1 MKMKSTRRTAAILI
15 LLMTAVLI
23 ILFACSAKE
32 HEEVPEYDTDFDAS
46 DLGGLSIQWGFSMT
60 VYTEDTDNVFGFI
73 PGTVFADTAN
83 ERKKQVENDLNCK
96 ISVFND
102 SNSSVIR
109 DRLNAAIVS
118 GAHLYDIATAD
129 SSAMSSFARTGAL
142 TGLSSLLDVQN
153 TDKWGTPNMLMPV
166 LWKTDLYGVVPFA
179 WPNLLYSFAGHV
191 IAVNEN
197 MISRLGETDPRE
209 YAEALTWTWDKFEEC
224 LQRYTYQES
233 DRTVYAFQSHP
244 AYFAM
249 NMFLSNGVSMLAFQD
264 GKVVNGLYTDAGKE
278 ALERSQSIYLYNC
291 RDYIHPSDTTASGEL
306 LANGECVMI
315 SQGHGGMIQTSG
327 SIMYVVDNV
336 GILPFPQ
343 GPKATP
349 GVYPSYYQQIPY
361 ITSIPIT
368 ANDAEAAASVLRVMY
383 EPFEGL
389 ETKDDIANYMN
400 KEIFFDD
407 RDAYIFINMVEH
419 TEYNYFWE
427 GGRSGVESTLS
438 SKNPVSTV
446 LESYES
452 NYEKLVEEYIYPQY
466 LGRLAVYGK

>member
-291 RDYIHPSDTTASGEL
+291 RDYIP
-306 LANGECVMI
+306 
-315 SQGHGGMIQTSG
+315 
-327 SIMYVVDNV
+327 
-336 GILPFPQ
+336 
-343 GPKATP
+343 ATP
-349 GVYPSYYQQIPY
+349 LPAVNCWP
-361 ITSIPIT
+361 
-368 ANDAEAAASVLRVMY
+368 
-383 EPFEGL
+383 
-389 ETKDDIANYMN
+389 
-400 KEIFFDD
+400 
-407 RDAYIFINMVEH
+407 
-419 TEYNYFWE
+419 TENA
-427 GGRSGVESTLS
+427 L
-438 SKNPVSTV
+438 
-446 LESYES
+446 
-452 NYEKLVEEYIYPQY
+452 
-466 LGRLAVYGK
+466 